1 MKILSLHRELE
12 LYLEKRKLKDKFIKQ
27 KRLFEQNPLHPGLN
41 TELMEPRHLRIWSF
55 RIGCKYRA
63 IFIFHERNTV
73 EIIDINNH
81 YK

>member
-55 RIGCKYRA
+55 RIGRKYRA

>member
-12 LYLEKRKLKDKFIKQ
+12 LYLKKMKLKDKFIKQ
-27 KRLFEQNPLHPGLN
+27 KRLFEQNPLHSSLN

-55 RIGCKYRA
+55 RINRKYRA
-63 IFIFHERNTV
+63 IFIFHERNIV